1 MCIISSKR
9 SQIKSFLIVF
19 AIFFSVLNYA
29 QAIDVMTFNIRL
41 DNAGDKENSWTDGN
55 RKERVV
61 KFLKAEKPAILG
73 VQEALHHQVEFLEN
87 AFPNYQRVGVGR
99 DDGKQGGEHMAVFFD
114 KKRFKLLDS
123 GQFWLS
129 QTPEIPSKG
138 WDGTCCN
145 RITTWLKL
153 QQGDKVF
160 FVFNTHFDH
169 EGKVAQR
176 ESAYLILSKIKE
188 ITADLK
194 ANVILMGDFNVPPQH
209 EGIVAIKKQL
219 KDTYKSYKNIPKGTF
234 TAFKLD
240 EEPKQRIDF
249 IFISDGLRA
258 KNYKII
264 DKKIDGLY
272 PSDHFPVKVTI
283 ELPNRK
289 D

>member
-1 MCIISSKR
+1 MFIKQR
-9 SQIKSFLIVF
+9 QIQLFLMVF
-19 AIFFSVLNYA
+19 IIFFGKLSYA
-29 QAIDVMTFNIRL
+29 QTFDVMTFNIRL
-41 DNAGDKENSWTDGN
+41 DNMGDKENSWTDGN

-61 KFLKAEKPAILG
+61 RFLKAENPAILG
-73 VQEALHHQVEFLEN
+73 VQEALHHQVTFLED

-114 KKRFKLLDS
+114 KKKFKLLDS

-129 QTPEIPSKG
+129 QTPKVPSKG

-153 QQGDKVF
+153 QQGNTKF

-176 ESAYLILSKIKE
+176 ESATLILDKIKE
-188 ITADLK
+188 ITGNSK

-219 KDTYKSYKNIPKGTF
+219 KDTYKPYNKIPKGTF

-240 EEPKQRIDF
+240 QTPQERIDF
-249 IFISDGLRA
+249 IFISEDLQA

-272 PSDHFPVKVTI
+272 PSDHFPVKVRVR
-283 ELPNRK
+283 LPNRK